1 MTALWH
7 DNQTARKWLT
17 NELNAADVAEAHR
30 ISSDHVLVRLA
41 ACCTAAYE
49 GYPDISAF
57 RKRICAILSSDKER
71 HSAAM
76 FLVYNRA
83 KNVKEAQNLLEKQ
96 HLRNQF
102 YEKVNTHKERTMP
115 EQTQKPLTEKQVEFA
130 RTNKQRV
137 LSEVDEF
144 KEYLQKQDNPEW
156 WLKRRFF
163 SFAANS
169 FNKHKRD
176 SFQQEHR
183 QQESL
188 APQISFEQEKA
199 QSFTQKI

>member
-1 MTALWH
+1 MTAKW
-7 DNQTARKWLT
+7 NENKAARDWLA
-17 NELNAADVAEAHR
+17 EMNASDVAEAYR
-30 ISSDHVLVRLA
+30 ISKDNVLVRLA
-41 ACCTAAYE
+41 ACCTAAFE
-49 GYPDISAF
+49 GYPDLASF
-57 RKRICAILSSDKER
+57 RKRITAILSSENER

-83 KNVKEAQNLLEKQ
+83 QNVDEAQSLLEKQ

-102 YEKVNTHKERTMP
+102 YEKVNTHKERAMP
-115 EQTQKPLTEKQVEFA
+115 EETQKPLTGKQIDFA
-130 RTNKQRV
+130 KSNKERV
-137 LSEVDEF
+137 LKEVDEF
-144 KEYLQKQDNPEW
+144 KEFLQKQDNPEW

-176 SFQQEHR
+176 SFQQEQM

-188 APQISFEQEKA
+188 SQQNSFNQN
-199 QSFTQKI
+199 QSQNFSQKI